1 LNVDPSVLSWKDWL
15 IVGWGLATLWHA
27 RSRRSQGE
35 RLGTVEKAIV
45 LIAKAAGVE
54 LDEESSPG
62 RPRRPRRS
70 SGHDNERTPPE
81 RPPFNRND

>member
-1 LNVDPSVLSWKDWL
+1 LQIDTTVLTWKDWL
-15 IVGWGLATLWHA
+15 IVGWALATLWHA

-54 LDEESSPG
+54 LDEESNPG
-62 RPRRPRRS
+62 RPRKSRGLRGQP
-70 SGHDNERTPPE
+70 
-81 RPPFNRND
+81 

>member
-1 LNVDPSVLSWKDWL
+1 MPVDPSVLSWKDWL

-35 RLGTVEKAIV
+35 RLGTVEKAVV

-54 LDEESSPG
+54 LDDE
-62 RPRRPRRS
+62 RPRRPRR
-70 SGHDNERTPPE
+70 HDNDRGRNPPG
-81 RPPFNRND
+81 